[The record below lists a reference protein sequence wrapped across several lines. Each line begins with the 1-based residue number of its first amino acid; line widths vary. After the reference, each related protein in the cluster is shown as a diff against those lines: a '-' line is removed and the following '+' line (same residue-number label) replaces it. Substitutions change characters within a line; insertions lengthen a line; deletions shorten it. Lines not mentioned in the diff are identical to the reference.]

1 MKLAAFECRW
11 AEAVLSAIFPG
22 SVEEGLAGIASMNV
36 VVFLR
41 DVMCSLPPRAAAGM
55 RIAIW
60 LVTLS
65 PILVIGR
72 LGLFAGL
79 STPDRERVLQR
90 LVASPR
96 YGLRSLVLLLKTIGA
111 LLYAGDE
118 RVRAR
123 MQRASTPLPKL
134 GLRRLNMLDVGAGA
148 GSLMR

>member
-1 MKLAAFECRW
+1 MNLAAFECRW

-22 SVEEGLAGIASMNV
+22 SVEEGLAGIGSMNV

-41 DVMCSLPPRAAAGM
+41 DVMRSLPPRAAAGM
-55 RIAIW
+55 RLAIW

-72 LGLFAGL
+72 LALFAGL

-90 LVASPR
+90 LLASPR

-123 MQRASTPLPKL
+123 MQRASTPLPRF
-134 GLRRLNMLDVGAGA
+134 GLRSLSVLDVQRGAPGP
-148 GSLMR
+148 MR